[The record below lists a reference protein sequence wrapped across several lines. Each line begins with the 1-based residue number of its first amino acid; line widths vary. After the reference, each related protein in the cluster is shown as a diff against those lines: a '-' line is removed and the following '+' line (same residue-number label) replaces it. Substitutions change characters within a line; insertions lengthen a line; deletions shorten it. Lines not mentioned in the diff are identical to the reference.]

1 MPELPEVENTVNDL
15 REAGITGSRITAV
28 TVTWSRTVGGDSDAF
43 CSQLHGR
50 KLQTVTRR
58 GKFIV
63 LIFDGDLVGLLHLR
77 MSGRLSIEASETLS
91 GAYDRVTLAL
101 DSGKTDSGTPESGRE
116 LRFHDPRKFGRF
128 LLYSSA
134 DADQVLSRLGV
145 EPLDRKA
152 FSLEVLS
159 RQLKG
164 RRRRIKPL
172 LLDQRVVAGLGN
184 IYADE
189 SLWEAGIH
197 PARSA
202 ASLQQGE
209 IGALVAAIPRV
220 LERALAAGG
229 TSLGKGQSNYRLP
242 SGRSS
247 KGQNGLQVYGRAGAA
262 CSQCGGSIARS
273 MLAQR
278 STHYC
283 PRCQPEARIRGV
295 LLDMDGTMIE
305 TERILIGSFQQ
316 AAAEWG
322 LHLAYE
328 DLLATIGKTAEVSR
342 EILREMLGEVV
353 SFERC
358 SKRAEELAM
367 EAIALQGIARRP
379 GLDEFLDELNRQ
391 GIPHAVATST
401 HRREAE
407 YMLTQAGI
415 RDRFST
421 VVCGDEVSNGK
432 PAPEIYQRAAA
443 QLGLEARDC
452 LAIED
457 SEPGIRAAA
466 AAGAHAVLIPDL
478 VQPSSRARFV
488 AARVC
493 ATLAEVTALL
503 REGALLYTP

>member
-1 MPELPEVENTVNDL
+1 MPELPEVESTVRDL
-15 REAGITGSRITAV
+15 QEAGIAGSRIVAAKV
-28 TVTWSRTVGGDSDAF
+28 GWPRTVGGDSDSF
-43 CSQLHGR
+43 CKRVRGR
-50 KLQTVTRR
+50 ELRAVTRR
-58 GKFIV
+58 GKFVV
-63 LIFDGDLVGLLHLR
+63 LHFDGDLVGLLHLR
-77 MSGRLSIEASETLS
+77 MSGRLSIEASESPL
-91 GAYDRVTLAL
+91 GAYDRVTLVL
-101 DSGKTDSGTPESGRE
+101 DSGRE

-128 LLYSSA
+128 LLHSTT
-134 DADQVLSRLGV
+134 DAETLLGRLGV

-152 FSLEVLS
+152 FSIEVLS
-159 RQLKG
+159 RQFKG

-202 ASLQQGE
+202 ASLQRRE
-209 IGALVAAIPRV
+209 IEALAAAIPCV

-229 TSLGKGQSNYRLP
+229 TSLGQGYSNYRLP
-242 SGRSS
+242 SGRSTE
-247 KGQNGLQVYGRAGAA
+247 GRDGLQVYGRAGAA
-262 CSQCGGSIARS
+262 CTQCGGRIVRI
-273 MLAQR
+273 MLGQR

-283 PRCQPEARIRGV
+283 PRCQPEARIQGV

-305 TERILIGSFQQ
+305 TERILIRSFQQ

-322 LHLAYE
+322 LHLAYD
-328 DLLATIGKTAEVSR
+328 DLLITIGKTAEVSR
-342 EILREMLGEVV
+342 ELLSEMLGEVV
-353 SFERC
+353 SFESC
-358 SKRAEELAM
+358 STRAEALAL
-367 EAIALQGIARRP
+367 EAIAVQGIARRP
-379 GLDEFLDELNRQ
+379 GLDEFLDELSRQ

-415 RDRFST
+415 RNRFSAM
-421 VVCGDEVSNGK
+421 VCGDEVSRGK

-443 QLGLEARDC
+443 QLGLKASDC
-452 LAIED
+452 LAVED
-457 SEPGIRAAA
+457 SEPGVRAAA
-466 AAGAHAVLIPDL
+466 AAGAYPVLIPDL
-478 VQPSSRARFV
+478 VQPSTRARFA

-503 REGALLYTP
+503 RDGAILYDA